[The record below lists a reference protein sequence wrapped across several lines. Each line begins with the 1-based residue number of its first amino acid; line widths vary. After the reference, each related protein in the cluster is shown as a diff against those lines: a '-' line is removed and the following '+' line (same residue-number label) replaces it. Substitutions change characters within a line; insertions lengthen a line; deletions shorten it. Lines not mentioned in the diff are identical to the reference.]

1 MICTVR
7 VAIKN
12 LLIKI
17 NWDSFCIRNILIVI
31 FEFPDHFHLFIGA
44 VAGDICL
51 ANCLIR
57 QHSLR
62 PLYVGQHTMNRIRIS
77 KYIKY
82 DVFCSMPNMFAM
94 CACAHREP
102 SLESIVIT
110 VIVAFF
116 LLGVRVCLSL
126 NVCVRIVCCVSF
138 KFSFSFSLSFSLSL
152 SSALV
157 GCVWVFVC
165 LTVCTVYACVYL
177 LLFWYEYAPGPFHF
191 DSPHLSV
198 CIDIFFPSSNHW
210 TAASAAAAA
219 VVVQV
224 MCDYLLFSLSIT
236 LPCLLTCSLA
246 HPFVTFEF
254 FLCLSPYHSIKREY
268 SP

>member
-44 VAGDICL
+44 VAGDIWS

-62 PLYVGQHTMNRIRIS
+62 PLYVRQHTMNRIRIS

-102 SLESIVIT
+102 SLEFIVIT

-116 LLGVRVCLSL
+116 LLSVRVCLSL

-138 KFSFSFSLSFSLSL
+138 AHSSHSNSHSHSHLLWLVECEYLFAWLCVLCMRACICYYFDMSMRLGRFTSTLRIYLCVLIFFSLHQITELLLVPLLLLLLYKWCAIICFFRSLSL
-152 SSALV
+152 SLA
-157 GCVWVFVC
+157 
-165 LTVCTVYACVYL
+165 
-177 LLFWYEYAPGPFHF
+177 
-191 DSPHLSV
+191 
-198 CIDIFFPSSNHW
+198 
-210 TAASAAAAA
+210 
-219 VVVQV
+219 
-224 MCDYLLFSLSIT
+224 
-236 LPCLLTCSLA
+236 CLLAHSLI
-246 HPFVTFEF
+246 
-254 FLCLSPYHSIKREY
+254 HSLRSSSFSVSLPIIL
-268 SP
+268 

>member
-44 VAGDICL
+44 VAGDIWS

-62 PLYVGQHTMNRIRIS
+62 PLYVGRILNLIRCVLLYAKYVRYVCVCTSRTVIRIHCYYCYCCFFS
-77 KYIKY
+77 SQCTC
-82 DVFCSMPNMFAM
+82 VLVVECMCSHSML
-94 CACAHREP
+94 CILR
-102 SLESIVIT
+102 S
-110 VIVAFF
+110 FF
-116 LLGVRVCLSL
+116 
-126 NVCVRIVCCVSF
+126 SF
-138 KFSFSFSLSFSLSL
+138 KFSLSL

-165 LTVCTVYACVYL
+165 LIVCTVYACVYL